1 MPLKEYV
8 KRGARFILRGV
19 PVKNVTAKIS
29 YLQPDGRLSGKKII
43 VTGGGKGLG
52 AAMAAKFVSEGS
64 SVLISGRN
72 EKTLKETAGRIGC
85 RYLTLDMQDT
95 SAFGR
100 FISDADALLDGVD
113 CLVNN
118 AGISM
123 HEPTFF
129 DVTPATFDAQ
139 IATNLRGG
147 FFLTQSFIRM
157 LLQNKRKG
165 NVLFVS
171 SETGETVDIRPYGF
185 TKAAVN
191 SMVQGLA
198 CLFLKDGIRVNAVAP
213 GVTASDMT
221 GFKPDGNLFL
231 AGNATERVYLP
242 EEVAETA
249 CFLLSDVSGCISGQ
263 VIVCNNG
270 KTINPRWK

>member
-1 MPLKEYV
+1 MPIQNIS
-8 KRGARFILRGV
+8 A
-19 PVKNVTAKIS
+19 NIS
-29 YLQPDGRLSGKKII
+29 YLQPDKRLSGKKII

-52 AAMAAKFVSEGS
+52 AAMATKFVSEGA

-72 EKTLKETAGRIGC
+72 EKNLKEKAEQIGC
-85 RYLTLDMQDT
+85 QYLTLDVQKTD
-95 SAFGR
+95 SLDK
-100 FISDADALLDGVD
+100 FIHDADRLLGGVD

-118 AGISM
+118 AGISL

-129 DVTPATFDAQ
+129 DVTPETFDAQ

-147 FFLTQSFIRM
+147 FFLTQSFTK
-157 LLQNKRKG
+157 LLLREKRKG

-185 TKAAVN
+185 TKAAIN

-198 CLFLKDGIRVNAVAP
+198 CLFVKDGIRVNAVAP
-213 GVTASDMT
+213 GITASDMT
-221 GFKPDGNLFL
+221 GLKADGNLFL
-231 AGNATERVYLP
+231 EYNATNRVYLP
-242 EEVAETA
+242 EEIAETA
-249 CFLLSDVSGCISGQ
+249 CFLLSDASGCISGQ

-270 KTINPRWK
+270 RTINPRWK